1 MLFKIVVLGFIVIA
15 IAMVVYLDLNCDR
28 EDDI

>member
-15 IAMVVYLDLNCDR
+15 IAMVVYLDLNCDM

>member
-15 IAMVVYLDLNCDR
+15 IAMVVYLDFKCNS
-28 EDDI
+28 DDEA

>member
-1 MLFKIVVLGFIVIA
+1 MLFKIVLLGFIVIG
-15 IAMVVYLDLNCDR
+15 IAMVVYLDLKCDR

>member
-1 MLFKIVVLGFIVIA
+1 MLVSIVVLGFIVIS
-15 IAMVVYLDLNCDR
+15 IAMVVYLDFKCDR